1 MAPALAD
8 AFPVSSC
15 PHPTVA
21 IGVPVRDEQSL
32 LPGLLGA
39 LAGQR
44 GVDPASVT
52 VAFLLDGCTD
62 GSEALIR
69 AWHPS
74 FEVSVR
80 CNPRGE
86 ASAGRARGAAMEQ
99 AVCTGAVLLLTTDAD
114 SAPAPD
120 WIAAAGRALAQ
131 ADVVA
136 GRIVR
141 TGLPDP
147 VQDALERYYDRLHAH
162 RRSLDP
168 VGWDPTPGHHHTGG
182 ANLGFRAD
190 AYRVLGGFDRVVSGE
205 DALILDRAH
214 RLGLRV
220 RRDPAMLVATSPR
233 RRGRA
238 PGGLACALARLD
250 DGDAVQVA
258 HPGDAVWQYRG
269 HALARA
275 GFARLPGSADG
286 IAAALGLPI
295 DEVLAVAAE
304 CANAE
309 AFAMRIAPSVPGGP
323 RMVSLADAAAALD
336 ALEDARD
343 VAAA

>member
-1 MAPALAD
+1 MS
-8 AFPVSSC
+8 AF
-15 PHPTVA
+15 PHPTIA

-32 LPGLLGA
+32 LPGLLDA

-44 GVDPASVT
+44 GIDPASVT
-52 VAFLLDGCTD
+52 IAFLLDGCTD

-69 AWHPS
+69 AWRSP

-80 CNPRGE
+80 CDPRGE
-86 ASAGRARGAAMEQ
+86 PSAGRARGAVMEQ
-99 AVCTGAVLLLTTDAD
+99 AVRSSAALLLTTDAD

-120 WIAAAGRALAQ
+120 WIAAAVRALSY

-136 GRIVR
+136 GRILR

-147 VQDALERYYDRLHAH
+147 VQDALETYYDRLHAH

-168 VGWDPTPGHHHTGG
+168 VGWDPAPGHHHTGG

-190 AYRVLGGFDRVVSGE
+190 AYRALGGFDRVVSGE

-214 RLGLRV
+214 RMGLRV

-258 HPGDAVWQYRG
+258 HPGDAAWQYRG
-269 HALARA
+269 HAIARA

-286 IAAALGLPI
+286 IAATLGLPVE
-295 DEVLAVAAE
+295 EVLAVAAE

-323 RMVSLADAAAALD
+323 RMVSLADALAALD